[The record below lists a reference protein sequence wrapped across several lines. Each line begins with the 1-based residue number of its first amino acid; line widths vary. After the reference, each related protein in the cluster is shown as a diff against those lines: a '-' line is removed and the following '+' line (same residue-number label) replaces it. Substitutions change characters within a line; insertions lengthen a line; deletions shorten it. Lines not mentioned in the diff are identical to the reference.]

1 MKTIIMFEAE
11 DEKRFMSAAECVEY
25 EQQCVD
31 LAAANDMLKNGGTFM
46 AAITRAN
53 HTRPWWDTFFS
64 LEDKVILM
72 KTTKDTRFVVN
83 GCPCR
88 PSSLRVGLNDLVQ
101 VMLFPESDEGI
112 VQYGNLASLSEL
124 LCYARD
130 TEREHAKV
138 VSSCIT

>member
-11 DEKRFMSAAECVEY
+11 DGKKFTDAADCLEY
-25 EQQCVD
+25 EEQCAD
-31 LAAANDMLKNGGTFM
+31 LAAANNMLRNGGTFM

-88 PSSLRVGLNDLVQ
+88 PSSLRVGLNDRVQ

-130 TEREHAKV
+130 TEGEH
-138 VSSCIT
+138 VSSCST